1 MYRRC
6 IKRLLDIILALIGL
20 ILLSPVFLILMLLVR
35 KKLGSPVFFH
45 QERPGKDG
53 KIFGLM
59 KFRSMTDARDEEGI
73 SFRMR
78 NDFLISERFF
88 VRPVWMSYRNSSIS

>member
-35 KKLGSPVFFH
+35 KKLGSP
-45 QERPGKDG
+45 D
-53 KIFGLM
+53 L
-59 KFRSMTDARDEEGI
+59 
-73 SFRMR
+73 
-78 NDFLISERFF
+78 
-88 VRPVWMSYRNSSIS
+88 